1 MNFRVHGVAD
11 GGIFQPG
18 GIRLPDVDGRSACD
32 DLLRLVGKHDALPVV
47 QRQHRAVLP
56 GGGQRGGEGHG
67 QFLFLRQEE
76 KDTYRSCHEHHS
88 GALQQPAVQPSRMQ
102 PLLHAGESLHRIRLR
117 PSPAPTGAEHS
128 ASHLP
133 ESLLPFRAFR
143 QPLAEPFP
151 LLRSQVPRKVIRDV
165 SLFFFRH
172 PVLFVYRIVWSGA
185 RAYSS
190 VRVCRPLPDKH
201 KKPKTGESFPPL
213 FLLKILFCTPKDCT
227 TNYYVLHIGD
237 EKPYFPY

>member
-18 GIRLPDVDGRSACD
+18 GIRLPDVDGRSARD

-47 QRQHRAVLP
+47 QRQHRAVVVRMGQGRNEGRFRRRPLLP
-56 GGGQRGGEGHG
+56 
-67 QFLFLRQEE
+67 EE
-76 KDTYRSCHEHHS
+76 KNACRCRHEHH
-88 GALQQPAVQPSRMQ
+88 GCVLHHPAVQPSGMQ
-102 PLLHAGESLHRIRLR
+102 PFLHAGESLHRIRLR